1 MSSLMKVL
9 AQSENAIST
18 DIPTPSNP
26 RRRGAGVPAL
36 ITITTEVKKSSAPL
50 AIISQKAIQVMVR
63 INFVQTVRPN
73 LDGFDG
79 IKKLLLFG

>member
-1 MSSLMKVL
+1 M
-9 AQSENAIST
+9 
-18 DIPTPSNP
+18 
-26 RRRGAGVPAL
+26 PAL

-79 IKKLLLFG
+79 IKKLLFFV